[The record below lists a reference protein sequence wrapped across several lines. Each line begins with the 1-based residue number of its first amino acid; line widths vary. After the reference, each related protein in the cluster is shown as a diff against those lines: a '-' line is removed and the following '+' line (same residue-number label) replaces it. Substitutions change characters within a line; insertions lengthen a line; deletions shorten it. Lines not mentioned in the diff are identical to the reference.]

1 MKCDCRVI
9 MGGHYRCPDHR
20 IKRCANGDKLCPSA
34 TDFICALCAGA
45 PLASGHYDSR
55 EVPHE
60 AMGRECLRCVKL
72 AALPADKPRFCS
84 LDCIIEHFDP
94 EGMERIESDYI
105 KDKIKEESEQL
116 FETSANPLL
125 DILRSDDWQGVTMD
139 TAIRRLELLIA
150 RDAVRTRLK
159 SSISKATPGD
169 IKYFLG
175 PDGYKRCVR

>member
-1 MKCDCRVI
+1 M
-9 MGGHYRCPDHR
+9 CP
-20 IKRCANGDKLCPSA
+20 NGSNICPSA
-34 TDFICALCAGA
+34 TGFVCDACASA
-45 PLASGHYDSR
+45 PLAGGYFDSR
-55 EVPHE
+55 EVPHT

-72 AALPADKPRFCS
+72 ATLPADKPRFCS
-84 LDCIIEHFDP
+84 LDCIIEHFGP
-94 EGMERIESDYI
+94 EGRERVDSEYL
-105 KDKIKEESEQL
+105 KQQVEEQGAEL
-116 FETSANPLL
+116 VGTSANPLL